1 MLDFEDDIVIH
12 MPTSVPTALPEA
24 MQALEQA
31 RERRRAELAGW
42 EPSGG
47 WLVNQRNVRQ
57 PTRTGTR

>member
-1 MLDFEDDIVIH
+1 MLDFADDYVIH

-47 WLVNQRNVRQ
+47 WLVNQRNLHARASA
-57 PTRTGTR
+57 R